1 MLGAMPGFAD
11 EDEIHRFDIP
21 AMPASAALNMLGKQA
36 NKQLL
41 YYFDEVQGITTQ
53 AVVGEYTLDV
63 AIELMLRE
71 TGLVVETND
80 RGVLT
85 VSLSDHE
92 STRRG
97 DGEVNA
103 KSRTGIASAAAAL
116 AISTSV
122 DAQDAANIEDEAVV
136 DEIVVTA
143 TRIRGGN
150 PTSRLE
156 TIDRFEIDQS
166 GFATTED
173 IARSLTTNF
182 SSRNNGTL
190 SAGTGIAGS
199 EAPFSGTSSI
209 NLRGLGEGA
218 TLVLVNG
225 RRIAASSYGGQS
237 FVDISTIPL
246 DAIER
251 VEVLNDGTSATYGSD
266 AVAGIVNFI
275 LRRDFTGG
283 EVSLSSN
290 DSANDGDSLNGSLML
305 GTNWDSGH
313 IMGSIS
319 IRQEDPITSS
329 KVTSTQDFRS
339 IGGRDLRSLGSQ
351 PGTFTSL
358 AGFFPLIP
366 GSGPVVTFRGN
377 QDGTSVT
384 PADAIVITDDAD
396 RPRTDLRAPALSA
409 DIENIAGFVS
419 VEQAIGERVRLTA
432 DMMMSERDTVRV
444 PGPLTFTNAFM
455 LPGLNPY
462 NPFLVPVRV
471 TYVASAEQLA
481 GSEVARSASSVK
493 RLQINPGLD
502 IDLAGSWHA
511 RLHVGFG
518 NEKAERS
525 ERGILINDLDPLG
538 TPLFAALNAT
548 DPGVALNVFGDG
560 SAQNLST
567 LSGLVEDIPTNPYE
581 NELIDAS
588 LVFDGN
594 LFSLPGGDVKAAFG
608 IEQKRETLSFTDVLI
623 DASAQA
629 TFFDAERTQESTAT
643 FAELLVP
650 IIGEANASAIARS
663 LTLSLAARNED
674 YTFDV
679 ESGLQPGNAD
689 LDRFTPKVGLA
700 WGVTGDFTARAT
712 WGESFRV
719 PGLNDLFTPS
729 FSLPIPAFPDPLDPS
744 GLGFAF
750 NVTFNYGGN
759 PALREQSGE
768 SLTIGLEYHPESV
781 AGLRAAVTYSE
792 IEFSDLIGDPFLL
805 FGVIEVVSK
814 PDLFPDSTSRDA
826 GGRLTAVNL
835 IPANISERESESID
849 LAVNYNFTA
858 GTGDMGIGLRATRT
872 LGLTNV
878 IDPDQP
884 ALTLAGTIAGPADLK
899 LRGYVNWAR
908 DGWNSALYANYESG
922 YDNNDA
928 QAAFDRIDPYTT
940 VDFQLSHTWG
950 DVGGVLEDVSIS
962 LNAINVLGADYPFVD
977 NQGYA
982 YGVDPRR
989 VDLRGRQLV
998 LRMKKSF

>member
-1 MLGAMPGFAD
+1 MS
-11 EDEIHRFDIP
+11 
-21 AMPASAALNMLGKQA
+21 ASDALNLLGKQA
-36 NKQLL
+36 NRQLL
-41 YYFDEVQGITTQ
+41 YYYDEVQGITTQ
-53 AVVGEYTLDV
+53 AVVGEYTLEIAV
-63 AIELMLRE
+63 ELMLRE
-71 TGLVVETND
+71 TGLVVEVND

-85 VSLSDHE
+85 VSQSDHD
-92 STRRG
+92 SVQTG
-97 DGEVNA
+97 DGQVNI
-103 KSRTGIASAAAAL
+103 KSRPRIASLAAAL
-116 AISTSV
+116 AVSTSV
-122 DAQDAANIEDEAVV
+122 NAQDATDLEDEAVF
-136 DEIVVTA
+136 DEIIVTA

-166 GFATTED
+166 GFGTTED
-173 IARSLTTNF
+173 LARSLTTNF
-182 SSRNNGTL
+182 SSRNNGTV

-246 DAIER
+246 EAIER
-251 VEVLNDGTSATYGSD
+251 VEVLNDGASAIHGSD

-275 LRRDFTGG
+275 LRRDFSGG
-283 EVSLSSN
+283 EVSLSAN
-290 DSANDGDSLNGSLML
+290 YSANGGDSLNGSLML

-313 IMGSIS
+313 IIGSIS
-319 IRQEDPITSS
+319 IRQEDPIIASR
-329 KVTSTQDFRS
+329 VTSTQDFRS

-366 GSGPVVTFRGN
+366 GSGPVVTFPGN
-377 QDGTSVT
+377 QDGTRVT

-409 DIENIAGFVS
+409 DIENIAGFIS
-419 VEQAIGERVRLTA
+419 FEQAIGERVRLTA
-432 DMMMSERDTVRV
+432 DVMMSERDTESV

-471 TYVASAEQLA
+471 TYVASSEQLA
-481 GSEVARSASSVK
+481 GSEVGRSASNVK

-502 IDLAGSWHA
+502 IDLAGSWNVRVH
-511 RLHVGFG
+511 LGLG
-518 NEKAERS
+518 NEKANRS

-567 LSGLVEDIPTNPYE
+567 LSGLVEDIPTNPYK
-581 NELIDAS
+581 NELVDGG
-588 LVFDGN
+588 LVFDGK
-594 LFSLPGGDVKAAFG
+594 LFSLPGGDVQAAFG

-623 DASAQA
+623 DATAQA
-629 TFFDAERTQESTAT
+629 TFFDAERTQKSTAI
-643 FAELLVP
+643 FGELLVP
-650 IIGEANASAIARS
+650 IIGEANAIAIARS

-674 YTFDV
+674 YEFDV
-679 ESGLQPGNAD
+679 ESGLEPGNAD

-700 WGVTGDFTARAT
+700 WGITGDFTARAT

-729 FSLPIPAFPDPLDPS
+729 FSLPIPAFPDPLDPN

-768 SLTIGLEYHPESV
+768 SVTIGLEYHPESV
-781 AGLRAAVTYSE
+781 SGLRAAVTYSE

-814 PDLFPDSTSRDA
+814 PDLFPDSTSRNS
-826 GGRLTAVNL
+826 GGFLTSVNL
-835 IPANISERESESID
+835 IPANIAKRESESID
-849 LAVNYNFTA
+849 LAVDYKFTA
-858 GTGDMGIGLRATRT
+858 GAGDMGIGLKATRT
-872 LGLTNV
+872 LGLQNI

-884 ALTLAGTIAGPADLK
+884 AIELAGNIAGPADWRA
-899 LRGYVNWAR
+899 RGYVNWAR
-908 DGWNSALYANYESG
+908 DNWSSALYANYESSYG
-922 YDNNDA
+922 NNDI
-928 QAAFDRIDPYTT
+928 QAAFDLIDSYTT
-940 VDFQLSHTWG
+940 VDFQLSHSWQ
-950 DVGGVLEDVSIS
+950 DVGGVLEDLSVS
-962 LNAINVLGADYPFVD
+962 LNVINLFDADFPFVD

-989 VDLRGRQLV
+989 IDLRGRQFV
-998 LRMKKSF
+998 LRLKKAF